1 VDILDNSQAT
11 PTLLAPAPARERRAT
26 PRYAFSAS
34 AEAVNVHADTRLSG
48 RVSDLG
54 RGGCFVDTINPFP
67 VGAEIKI
74 RIVKD
79 NLSFLALG
87 KVLYATDGFGMGLGF
102 TKVEPEKQTIL
113 NAWLAELSGESP
125 RELKTLDDDLFE
137 KPTAASSGNELRN
150 VLNELIVTLIRKNV
164 LTDPEGKALLKKLME

>member
-1 VDILDNSQAT
+1 MTLSSSAT
-11 PTLLAPAPARERRAT
+11 VPVQERRAT

-34 AEAVNVHADTRLSG
+34 TEAVNIQADTRLSG

-67 VGAEIKI
+67 TGAEIKI

-79 NLSFLALG
+79 NLSFVALG
-87 KVLYATDGFGMGLGF
+87 KVLYATDGFGMGVGF

-113 NAWLAELSGESP
+113 NGWLAELSGESR
-125 RELKTLDDDLFE
+125 RESKALDDDIFE
-137 KPTAASSGNELRN
+137 KPVAASSGNEVRN
-150 VLNELIVTLIRKNV
+150 VLNELIVTLIRKSV
-164 LTDPEGKALLKKLME
+164 LTDAEGKVLLKKLME